1 MHLKCGV
8 SVSKRKDSECA
19 WVEEAEFKDVSDKT
33 FGDFFIAP
41 HQIKRELDCNTST
54 NGNERPGL
62 PILYPETRKLNSF
75 DKNEDTSH
83 VQRSQTNE
91 DCITRDQS
99 SRLSIIENKNE
110 NEIESSSE
118 TKNLSEEDADRS
130 IPIVD
135 PKNIEDQSD
144 AVVVRPIPAELPVEI
159 HKKKRPS
166 LDGNNDND

>member
-75 DKNEDTSH
+75 DENEDTSR
-83 VQRSQTNE
+83 VQRSQTKE
-91 DCITRDQS
+91 DCKTRDQS

-144 AVVVRPIPAELPVEI
+144 AVVVRPIPAELPVDI

>member
-41 HQIKRELDCNTST
+41 HQIKRELDCNTS
-54 NGNERPGL
+54 NGTETPGL
-62 PILYPETRKLNSF
+62 PILYPETTKLNSF
-75 DKNEDTSH
+75 DRNEDTSH
-83 VQRSQTNE
+83 VQRSQTKE
-91 DCITRDQS
+91 DCNTRDQS

-118 TKNLSEEDADRS
+118 TKNLSEEDGDKS

-135 PKNIEDQSD
+135 PNNIEDQSD

-159 HKKKRPS
+159 HKKRRPS